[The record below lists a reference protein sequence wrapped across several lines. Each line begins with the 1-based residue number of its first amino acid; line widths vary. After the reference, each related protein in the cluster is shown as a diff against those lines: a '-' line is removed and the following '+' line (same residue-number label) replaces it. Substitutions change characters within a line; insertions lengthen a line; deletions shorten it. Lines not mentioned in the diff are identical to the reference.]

1 MRPPAPPRQPRREP
15 PRPAPAREPAGR
27 PGRSRGAGEPAGPS
41 TAVAVPAPARGRD
54 VTPTAVPAPA
64 PSAALPRVIIP
75 RGSGPQTP
83 VVSTGLAARMAE
95 RARASRHLLRR
106 RVLVAAG
113 VLVAL
118 LALGWLLLVSP
129 VLALDGERIDVVGA
143 SGTVDPAAVTDLV
156 EPELGTPLLRVDTGE
171 VADRVASL
179 TTVKEALVARS
190 WPDGLVVTV
199 VPRVPVAAASTP
211 EGWVL
216 VDADGVQVG
225 SADQVPPGIPR
236 VTVPL
241 GQSDETAPAVEAVLA
256 VLGTLPPDL
265 LTQVAEA
272 GAASREQVT
281 LTLVDGA
288 QVRWGSADESEL
300 KAAVLAVL
308 RQQPAGVYD
317 VSVPRAPTTS

>member
-15 PRPAPAREPAGR
+15 PSPAPAREPAAR
-27 PGRSRGAGEPAGPS
+27 PGRSGRGEARTPPS
-41 TAVAVPAPARGRD
+41 TAVATPAPARGRE
-54 VTPTAVPAPA
+54 VTVAPASA

-129 VLALDGERIDVVGA
+129 VLALDAERIEVVGA
-143 SGTVDPAAVTDLV
+143 SGTVDAAAVTDLV
-156 EPELGTPLLRVDTGE
+156 EPEVGTPLLRVDTSA
-171 VADRVASL
+171 VAERVGAL

-225 SADQVPPGIPR
+225 SADQVPEGIPR

-288 QVRWGSADESEL
+288 QVRWGSAEESEL